1 MNVRAW
7 VVLVCSLVPVAACRP
22 DAAPVVEQAG
32 AQTAE
37 AGAWAWGLPEHCP
50 PPPLPD
56 GAVMTA
62 ELVELGRHLFYDV
75 RLSGDQT
82 QSCATC
88 HVQRLAFSDPRPTS
102 IGITGEHTRRN
113 AMSLVNVAY
122 ARRLTW
128 AHPQLDSLERQALIP
143 LFGDFPIEMGAA
155 GYEAEVL
162 SRLADDPMYAGLALA
177 AGIVDGSGD
186 AAPLSWTHVVDAI
199 AAFERSI
206 VSCGAPYD
214 AYVAG
219 DTNALSPLAVEGME
233 LFFSERTEC
242 FHCHN
247 GPMFSDSTTHEGAVP
262 SEQAFH
268 NTGLYNLDG
277 SGAYPEVDTGIMEF
291 TEDRRDMGR
300 FRAPTLRNIA
310 LTAPYMHDGTIGS
323 LGGVLMHYSTGGRVI
338 HTGPNA
344 GVGADSPLKSEFVPG
359 FLMTDREE
367 QALLA
372 FLESLTDPTVAE
384 RVQWSNPWQEAR

>member
-1 MNVRAW
+1 MNW
-7 VVLVCSLVPVAACRP
+7 LLVAASVSACLSVAACRP
-22 DAAPVVEQAG
+22 NVVSPVDGQ
-32 AQTAE
+32 AE
-37 AGAWAWGLPEHCP
+37 ASAGSGAWAWNLPDHCP
-50 PPPLPD
+50 PPPVPD
-56 GAVMTA
+56 DAAMTP

-88 HVQRLAFSDPRPTS
+88 HVQRLAFSDPRQTS

-128 AHPQLDSLERQALIP
+128 AHPQLESLERQALIP

-155 GYEAEVL
+155 GHEAEVVGRL
-162 SRLADDPMYAGLALA
+162 SNDPVYQRLADA
-177 AGIVDGSGD
+177 AGIGAGSGD
-186 AAPLSWTHVVDAI
+186 SGGLTWTHIVDAI

-262 SEQAFH
+262 TEQAFH
-268 NTGLYNLDG
+268 NTGLYNVDG
-277 SGAYPEVDTGIMEF
+277 SGGYPAADSGIMEF
-291 TEDRRDMGR
+291 TEDARDMGR

-310 LTAPYMHDGTIGS
+310 LTAPYMHDGSIGS

-359 FLMTDREE
+359 FLMTDHEE

-372 FLESLTDPTVAE
+372 FLESLTDPTIADRE
-384 RVQWSNPWQEAR
+384 EWSNPWR